1 VSQDQSPLIYEK
13 RSPTATLRLNRP
25 ERLNAVSLPLYQAME
40 AALTDLR
47 DDGSVRVALLT
58 GTGRAFCAGADVKA
72 HASGQP
78 TADDRRSY
86 VGAAQRVH
94 HLLQTVPKPVVAV
107 VNGHAIGAGL
117 ELALSCD
124 FLVVAADAKL
134 RLPELSLGTFV
145 GGGLVYTLP
154 QRIGLAKAKA
164 GFRGVLVA
172 PMLPPPIAELIVGAK
187 QDPQF
192 GPVLTVGPGGVNVEL
207 LSGAAV
213 RALPITRSE
222 ADEMLDELRIA
233 PLLTGFRGNPPA
245 DRASLITVMLAVAEC
260 LLAHPELSVIEV
272 NPLFAYEDRA
282 VSVDV
287 AGYLRDIA

>member
-1 VSQDQSPLIYEK
+1 MSQDQSPLIYEK
-13 RSPTATLRLNRP
+13 KSPTATLRLNRP

-94 HLLQTVPKPVVAV
+94 HLLQTVPKPVVAA

-124 FLVVAADAKL
+124 FVVVAADAKL

-154 QRIGLAKAKA
+154 QRIGLAKAKEMMMLGECLSGSEA
-164 GFRGVLVA
+164 AEIGLANRAVPAEEVFEEATALAEELAKKA
-172 PMLPPPIAELIVGAK
+172 PLPMALAK
-187 QDPQF
+187 
-192 GPVLTVGPGGVNVEL
+192 EL
-207 LSGAAV
+207 LYKARHLPAEDSLELEAE
-213 RALPITRSE
+213 ALLRCMETLDWREGLE
-222 ADEMLDELRIA
+222 AFKEKREPRY
-233 PLLTGFRGNPPA
+233 TG
-245 DRASLITVMLAVAEC
+245 E
-260 LLAHPELSVIEV
+260 
-272 NPLFAYEDRA
+272 
-282 VSVDV
+282 
-287 AGYLRDIA
+287 